1 MSKTIDDEL
10 NNDWIDE
17 YFKYNNFY
25 KEQVEN
31 IDIVNIY
38 LDVNKNIININKNNV
53 YLDNPLITKEHLL
66 YLIKQHNSNTNHK
79 YRLLNFFKY
88 NFDIDECD
96 LKKYIDDDDN
106 NDDDNDDDYLIN
118 YNIIQDIKWNDTI
131 HSFNQLNGLYFIF
144 QEKNTTNKKTL
155 KNKKIYKN
163 KNKTRK
169 IILR

>member
-96 LKKYIDDDDN
+96 LKKYIYDDDSDGYV
-106 NDDDNDDDYLIN
+106 YLKN
-118 YNIIQDIKWNDTI
+118 YNTIQDIKWNDTI
-131 HSFNQLNGLYFIF
+131 HSFNQLNGIYFIF
-144 QEKNTTNKKTL
+144 QEKNISNKKTL
-155 KNKKIYKN
+155 KKKDFYKN